1 MQLQLQPCWRS
12 GKRRPVC
19 RRHWPHAFVCHRK
32 PAPIRR
38 RLAGRC
44 RNGSVHRPGSVDMP
58 RKQTRGE
65 RAIRWIEVYCLVPS
79 GLDRGQ
85 HVRLTLAQRD
95 IVREMYDNPNGPHG
109 ALPVT
114 GTLAAYMALLHVC
127 GPEALQKEFRP
138 EVTTNIFT
146 VWGAVGPD
154 LRAVLKR
161 EGERIVCPQLGTRY
175 PVAA

>member
-12 GKRRPVC
+12 GKRRRVC
-19 RRHWPHAFVCHRK
+19 RRRWPHAFVYRRR

-38 RLAGRC
+38 PLAGRC
-44 RNGSVHRPGSVDMP
+44 RNGLVLRLGSVDMP

-65 RAIRWIEVYCLVPS
+65 RAIRWIDAYCLVPS

-85 HVRLTLAQRD
+85 HVRLTPAQQD
-95 IVREMYDNPNGPHG
+95 IVRKIYDDPNDPNG
-109 ALPVT
+109 APVT
-114 GTLAAYMALLHVC
+114 GTLAAYLALLHVC

-138 EVTTNIFT
+138 ELSADIFT

-161 EGERIVCPQLGTRY
+161 EGERIVCPQLGTRF